1 MTVRQVIQDFWAGHL
16 AGDHD
21 ALKKVLAEDFTWT
34 IAGNTSPIAVTY
46 HGWDGFFGELL
57 EALAQS
63 FVPGSLQMEL
73 VGLYA
78 DEEEGVGVVHIH
90 ETATL
95 HNGNSVDQEIVDI
108 ITVRDNKIVEIREIM
123 DLAEVNRAFGFDKEN
138 SNV

>member
-1 MTVRQVIQDFWAGHL
+1 MSVRETIQDFWAGHL

-21 ALKKVLAEDFTWT
+21 ALKQVLAEDFTWT
-34 IAGNTSPIAVTY
+34 VAGNTSPIAVTY

-57 EALAQS
+57 GALSKA

-73 VGLYA
+73 LGLYA
-78 DEEEGVGVVHIH
+78 DEEEGVGVIHIH

-108 ITVRDNKIVEIREIM
+108 IKVHNNKIVEVREVM